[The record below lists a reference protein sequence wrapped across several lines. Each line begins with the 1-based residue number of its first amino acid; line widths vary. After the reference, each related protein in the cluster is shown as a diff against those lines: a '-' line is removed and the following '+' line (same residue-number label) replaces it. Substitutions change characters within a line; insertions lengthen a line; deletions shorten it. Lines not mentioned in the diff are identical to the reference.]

1 MIYVVMQFWWYLFSS
16 GRRFIGWTSDVND
29 GLLYDTLHR
38 GIPVPSVSPNS
49 LSQEPAHQTT
59 VEDSRK
65 GLKRHSISLGELRGV
80 REAAQDKFCSTQPV
94 EIDNVGW
101 TTSRNRRRFSVDLG
115 EVREFIA
122 MTEMKSTP
130 TDNPAVTDH
139 WPADMRE
146 THQSESLANQLPGTY
161 V

>member
-49 LSQEPAHQTT
+49 LSREPAHQTT
-59 VEDSRK
+59 VEDSHK
-65 GLKRHSISLGELRGV
+65 GLKRHSICLGELRGV
-80 REAAQDKFCSTQPV
+80 REAVQGEFSSTQQV
-94 EIDNVGW
+94 EIDTIGW
-101 TTSRNRRRFSVDLG
+101 TTSHNRRRFSVDLG

-146 THQSESLANQLPGTY
+146 THQSEALQC
-161 V
+161 